1 MHREREKR
9 PGPLFTGGVVSTPN
23 QQHHGGREDVNGRK
37 VLIGRDCVS
46 PDMRHVEKHDL
57 YLKRAAKPGGPPSAP
72 TINSLRRTQ
81 SSGRRRRSRT
91 LTNHEVF
98 ALTSIA
104 TGTAFAAAIA
114 RYYPRPANWVLK
126 HSNNAYGRFLAG
138 LGRYFTICSALHYLV
153 PGFVNAF
160 KDDGGAFPNSMG
172 SSETSG
178 DTAEDTAPRPAAI
191 VTLFSSLGNLR
202 ILVGFIIFYFEM
214 VAPHTHGVV
223 INFLV
228 LSSRLVRI
236 FIIEGMMGKVLQR
249 PNLTGRT
256 GYLGLL
262 NIWVHTLAHV
272 VGVGAAIVLGR
283 SNEGL
288 LKRLVK

>member
-1 MHREREKR
+1 MTSFKSYNGMSGYQASRRRTQFMHREREKR

-104 TGTAFAAAIA
+104 TGTAFAFPSLW
-114 RYYPRPANWVLK
+114 PR
-126 HSNNAYGRFLAG
+126 
-138 LGRYFTICSALHYLV
+138 
-153 PGFVNAF
+153 
-160 KDDGGAFPNSMG
+160 
-172 SSETSG
+172 
-178 DTAEDTAPRPAAI
+178 
-191 VTLFSSLGNLR
+191 
-202 ILVGFIIFYFEM
+202 
-214 VAPHTHGVV
+214 
-223 INFLV
+223 
-228 LSSRLVRI
+228 
-236 FIIEGMMGKVLQR
+236 
-249 PNLTGRT
+249 
-256 GYLGLL
+256 
-262 NIWVHTLAHV
+262 VHPVH
-272 VGVGAAIVLGR
+272 R
-283 SNEGL
+283 M
-288 LKRLVK
+288 